1 MLVFDDR
8 KVSQKELSP
17 HATQGTCS
25 STPRNH
31 WFCGC
36 VFSCRCQW
44 KKPSSW
50 MGIAWG
56 PPIYPRM
63 CGFSFWDGYPY
74 QKNTCLEH
82 GTYNSANPGVDWKL
96 KLVGNLKNE
105 SRGFL
110 IRIREVRPDIS
121 QWKAGLQFLCY
132 TISFCEIR
140 SISSCQGGLSFME
153 HPVGSNLGIGRNG
166 RPGELPRFW

>member
-82 GTYNSANPGVDWKL
+82 GTYNSANPRVDWKL

-105 SRGFL
+105 SRELL

-121 QWKAGLQFLCY
+121 QWKAGFLFLAVKEAPSWNILCFEFGY
-132 TISFCEIR
+132 WSKWKTRRIAQILFGVPS
-140 SISSCQGGLSFME
+140 GYLT
-153 HPVGSNLGIGRNG
+153 
-166 RPGELPRFW
+166 